1 MARRYPNRPRRRPGR
16 RPTNRRSGAANGHGP
31 RPSGFPHAAMR
42 PLFDA
47 VLPMKGKERKQFYNQ
62 ASAGLVIGL
71 GLGGAMLG
79 GSWAGPVGA
88 VIGLGV
94 GATAGGLFV
103 EKRRYYRR

>member
-16 RPTNRRSGAANGHGP
+16 RPPN
-31 RPSGFPHAAMR
+31 RPSAGASSGGRKPPGFTHWAMR

-62 ASAGLVIGL
+62 AATGLVVGL

-88 VIGLGV
+88 VIGFGV

-103 EKRRYYRR
+103 EKRRFYRR